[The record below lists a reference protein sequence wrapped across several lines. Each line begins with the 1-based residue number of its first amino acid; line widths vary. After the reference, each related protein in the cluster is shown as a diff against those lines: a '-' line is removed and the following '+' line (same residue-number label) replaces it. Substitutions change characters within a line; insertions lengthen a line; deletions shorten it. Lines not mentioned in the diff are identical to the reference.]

1 MLLVFDR
8 FEPVD
13 YGCGVFPLVEV
24 VFFRDCAVD
33 AVEDVFADFAYL
45 GLRGVDESAGWFVCE
60 VRLVILKCY
69 ECVFV
74 GCSVHSVVDS
84 QFSRDGVKTT
94 TQPKHT
100 SDSQRTTSKR
110 DTEITLHASFRH
122 AKHRNSTELSKHI
135 WTLKDNNIEHFIS
148 WRILSSHSPY
158 NSSSKRCNLCLKE
171 KFLIICRPARVEM
184 LQKVSNSQAK
194 PLSITKFP
202 SQLIETPVF
211 LPASKIPLGNR

>member
-1 MLLVFDR
+1 MADRWIELFDVETDEAELLLVFDR

-60 VRLVILKCY
+60 FRLVILKCY

-84 QFSRDGVKTT
+84 QFCRDGSASISGSSKTT
-94 TQPKHT
+94 TSNTLFPGAFSHRT
-100 SDSQRTTSKR
+100 RRTT
-110 DTEITLHASFRH
+110 A
-122 AKHRNSTELSKHI
+122 
-135 WTLKDNNIEHFIS
+135 
-148 WRILSSHSPY
+148 
-158 NSSSKRCNLCLKE
+158 
-171 KFLIICRPARVEM
+171 
-184 LQKVSNSQAK
+184 QAK
-194 PLSITKFP
+194 DVTS
-202 SQLIETPVF
+202 
-211 LPASKIPLGNR
+211 ASKKNF